1 MPGTAHD
8 DIMSLQQ
15 RINSSRLN
23 SLSNRPLPTMS
34 TPSGDAAQ
42 AILSRL
48 LEEHGLTGESRLFR
62 EAERKSFSPA
72 GTPGRYR
79 LDANSSPSESVVD
92 VYGPGYVVQA
102 EDVGPGL
109 AFAEAATTAWQDSV
123 VLRSLRVAD
132 IVEQGVADDN
142 VEVEVR
148 LEEVLRQGG
157 LMYPVES
164 VEVEKAWYFTLPEG
178 SVEVRT
184 LNGS

>member
-1 MPGTAHD
+1 
-8 DIMSLQQ
+8 
-15 RINSSRLN
+15 
-23 SLSNRPLPTMS
+23 MS
-34 TPSGDAAQ
+34 TPIGDSTR

-62 EAERKSFSPA
+62 EAERKSLSPT
-72 GTPGRYR
+72 GTRGRYR

-102 EDVGPGL
+102 EEVGPGL
-109 AFAEAATTAWQDSV
+109 AFAESAASEWQDSV

-132 IVEQGVADDN
+132 IVEEGVADDN

-148 LEEVLRQGG
+148 VEDILRQGG

-178 SVEVRT
+178 SIEVRT
-184 LNGS
+184 LDGN